1 MTSHL
6 RILNIGD
13 DPRDAEIITSALE
26 EDDIVCDV
34 FQPET
39 LEEFSNAVDQ
49 GRFDILFTDYSLPGF
64 DGLTARAL
72 TKEKSAKYTVYI
84 HFRDKVNTAEVEV

>member
-26 EDDIVCDV
+26 EDDIVCAV

-64 DGLTARAL
+64 DGLTARVL

-84 HFRDKVNTAEVEV
+84 HFRDKVNTAEVGV

>member
-26 EDDIVCDV
+26 EDDIVCAV

-84 HFRDKVNTAEVEV
+84 HFRDKVNTAEVVV

>member
-6 RILNIGD
+6 RIMDIGD

-26 EDDIVCDV
+26 EDGIVCNV
-34 FQPET
+34 FRADS

-49 GRFDILFTDYSLPGF
+49 GGFDILFTDYSLPGF

-84 HFRDKVNTAEVEV
+84 HFKDKERSAES

>member
-1 MTSHL
+1 MPSHL

-26 EDDIVCDV
+26 EDGVVCDV
-34 FQPET
+34 FRPET
-39 LEEFSNAVDQ
+39 TEEFTDAVDE
-49 GRFDILFTDYSLPGF
+49 GGFDILFTDYTLPGF

-84 HFRDKVNTAEVEV
+84 HFKDKPLQKLTFD

>member
-26 EDDIVCDV
+26 EDDIVCAV

-84 HFRDKVNTAEVEV
+84 HFRDKVNTAEVGV

>member
-1 MTSHL
+1 MPSHL

-26 EDDIVCDV
+26 EDGLVCDV

-39 LEEFSNAVDQ
+39 VEGFTNAVDQ
-49 GRFDILFTDYSLPGF
+49 GGFDIIFTDYTLPGF

-84 HFRDKVNTAEVEV
+84 HFKDKPLQKLTFD

>member
-1 MTSHL
+1 MPSHL

-26 EDDIVCDV
+26 EDGLVCDV
-34 FQPET
+34 FHPET
-39 LEEFSNAVDQ
+39 VGEFTKAVDQ
-49 GRFDILFTDYSLPGF
+49 GGFDILFTDYSLPGF

-84 HFRDKVNTAEVEV
+84 HFKDKPLQKLTFD